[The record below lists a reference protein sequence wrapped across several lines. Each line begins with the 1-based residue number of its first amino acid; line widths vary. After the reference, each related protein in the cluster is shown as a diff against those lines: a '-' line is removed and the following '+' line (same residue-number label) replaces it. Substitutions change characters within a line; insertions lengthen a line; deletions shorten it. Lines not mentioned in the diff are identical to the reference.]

1 MRLVKSPRGRLY
13 DVTLGLAAHRSLPNI
28 LLGAFLGSSIQ
39 LVVGMVPWTFPA
51 VSGALWAL
59 SVVLYAVADELQEA
73 IEEQRRKENDPWRLE
88 DVDDPYG
95 VE

>member
-1 MRLVKSPRGRLY
+1 MRLVESPRDRLY

-51 VSGALWAL
+51 VSGVLWAL
-59 SVVLYAVADELQEA
+59 SVLLYAVADELQEA
-73 IEEQRRKENDPWRLE
+73 IAEQRRKDNDPWRLE
-88 DVDDPYG
+88 DVEEPPG
-95 VE
+95 IE